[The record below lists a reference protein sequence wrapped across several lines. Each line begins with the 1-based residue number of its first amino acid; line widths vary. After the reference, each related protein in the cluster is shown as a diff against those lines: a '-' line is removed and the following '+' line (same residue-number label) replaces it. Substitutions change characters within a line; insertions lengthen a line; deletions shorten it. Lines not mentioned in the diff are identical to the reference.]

1 MKSLPLVGVLACDCR
16 SKRSSRPFKKAFKRS
31 AQRLR
36 KQRLNYEKGETG
48 MKRYVL
54 AISVIL
60 CTLMLGMAIAQEKAK
75 EQQKPDKPPM
85 PTTITQTGEVLSVDT
100 TKNEIVIKD
109 DTGAEIHFLIGTSTK
124 ITREGK
130 AISLGDVKAGDK
142 VTGECEQ
149 SADGC
154 KAKSIVVTPAAPS
167 Q

>member
-1 MKSLPLVGVLACDCR
+1 
-16 SKRSSRPFKKAFKRS
+16 
-31 AQRLR
+31 
-36 KQRLNYEKGETG
+36 
-48 MKRYVL
+48 
-54 AISVIL
+54 
-60 CTLMLGMAIAQEKAK
+60 MLGMEIAKKKPKEK
-75 EQQKPDKPPM
+75 QKPNKAQKP
-85 PTTITQTGEVLSVDT
+85 TAITQTGEVLSVDP

-149 SADGC
+149 SAEGC
-154 KAKSIVVTPAAPS
+154 KAKSIVVIPATPS

>member
-1 MKSLPLVGVLACDCR
+1 
-16 SKRSSRPFKKAFKRS
+16 
-31 AQRLR
+31 
-36 KQRLNYEKGETG
+36 

-60 CTLMLGMAIAQEKAK
+60 CSVMLGMAIAQEKAK
-75 EQQKPDKPPM
+75 EEQKPDKAPKA
-85 PTTITQTGEVLSVDT
+85 TITAQTGEVLSVDP

-109 DTGAEIHFLIGTSTK
+109 DAGAEVHLLIGISTK

-142 VTGECEQ
+142 VTSECEP

-154 KAKSIVVTPAAPS
+154 KAKSITVIPPQPS

>member
-1 MKSLPLVGVLACDCR
+1 
-16 SKRSSRPFKKAFKRS
+16 
-31 AQRLR
+31 
-36 KQRLNYEKGETG
+36 

-60 CTLMLGMAIAQEKAK
+60 CTVMLGMAIAQEKAK
-75 EQQKPDKPPM
+75 EEQKPDKAPK
-85 PTTITQTGEVLSVDT
+85 PTAITQTGEVLSVDP

-130 AISLGDVKAGDK
+130 AISLGDVKAGDR

-154 KAKSIVVTPAAPS
+154 KAKSIVVTPAVPS

>member
-1 MKSLPLVGVLACDCR
+1 
-16 SKRSSRPFKKAFKRS
+16 
-31 AQRLR
+31 
-36 KQRLNYEKGETG
+36 

-124 ITREGK
+124 ITREEK

-142 VTGECEQ
+142 VTGECEP

-154 KAKSIVVTPAAPS
+154 KAKSITVTPAAPS

>member
-1 MKSLPLVGVLACDCR
+1 MK
-16 SKRSSRPFKKAFKRS
+16 K
-31 AQRLR
+31 
-36 KQRLNYEKGETG
+36 
-48 MKRYVL
+48 YVL

-60 CTLMLGMAIAQEKAK
+60 CTVMLGMAIAQEKAK
-75 EQQKPDKPPM
+75 EQQKPDKAPM
-85 PTTITQTGEVLSVDT
+85 PTAITQTGEVLSVDP

-130 AISLGDVKAGDK
+130 AISLGDVKAGDR

-154 KAKSIVVTPAAPS
+154 KAKSTVVIPAAPS
-167 Q
+167 FQHLRRKHRRWRRRHRNRSRAFSIAHCHGN